1 MGKESSLN
9 WKSKWIVGNGE
20 VANPQCDKSFVFIS
34 CFRPSGFLCRS
45 LCDDDGGE
53 RKKEETNYETM
64 IHFREFPRAPP
75 NVTGG
80 GTQISSRGFVLGAPK
95 VASSFPQIF
104 RYISSRDCEKDV
116 SSYPLLIWQM
126 TGFSEA
132 LMRERRE
139 YVGRYSLINSIL
151 QMWQNSSHRIVQY
164 NTVLLTDC
172 HIT

>member
-1 MGKESSLN
+1 MEIKVN
-9 WKSKWIVGNGE
+9 CWKWRSCKPTVRQE
-20 VANPQCDKSFVFIS
+20 FRLHFLFPPFRFPVPFVV
-34 CFRPSGFLCRS
+34 RRRRR
-45 LCDDDGGE
+45 
-53 RKKEETNYETM
+53 RKKERRNKLRDNDPLSR
-64 IHFREFPRAPP
+64 ISSRAPP

-80 GTQISSRGFVLGAPK
+80 GTQFSSRGFLLFAPK

-104 RYISSRDCEKDV
+104 RDISSRDCEKDV
-116 SSYPLLIWQM
+116 SYPLLIWQM